1 MWTKKAVGHATVG
14 FGALLGSIL
23 TGSLGLTLVGLF
35 FLAMVM
41 VGYVTQRGAT
51 VAHARTVSSERIQED
66 NQVQVQLELTGRG
79 VGTGFAEV
87 RDTLDERLHIATGSN
102 YRIVNLPRGKT
113 VQMDYEINAP
123 IRGVYGIGPVQLRK
137 TDLFELFYNVNEVPE
152 SIDGLTVLPKS
163 EELKE
168 VKIKAMTPKI
178 LSGINPVKQPGIGS
192 QFYALRE
199 YTTSDP
205 MKDVNWKA
213 SARAGELIVNQWERE
228 SISTV
233 TFIFDHRAVTGAGS
247 LGANPLLV
255 QCRAAASMAEYFVGE
270 RNSVQFVTYGD
281 AMHTIQPDSGE
292 RIMYKVYERLA
303 AIEPE
308 GEMNLKTVASD
319 LLPRLTPKSPVLVF
333 TPLED
338 DPTVVDAITMLL
350 SRELNLMV
358 IVPSLPGLMKKS
370 DDPIPDDEYEVRML
384 ERQIQIRRLRGLGIP
399 VVDWKPDERLELAVL
414 GALLHE

>member
-1 MWTKKAVGHATVG
+1 
-14 FGALLGSIL
+14 
-23 TGSLGLTLVGLF
+23 
-35 FLAMVM
+35 
-41 VGYVTQRGAT
+41 
-51 VAHARTVSSERIQED
+51 
-66 NQVQVQLELTGRG
+66 
-79 VGTGFAEV
+79 
-87 RDTLDERLHIATGSN
+87 
-102 YRIVNLPRGKT
+102 
-113 VQMDYEINAP
+113 
-123 IRGVYGIGPVQLRK
+123 
-137 TDLFELFYNVNEVPE
+137 
-152 SIDGLTVLPKS
+152 
-163 EELKE
+163 
-168 VKIKAMTPKI
+168 
-178 LSGINPVKQPGIGS
+178 
-192 QFYALRE
+192 
-199 YTTSDP
+199 
-205 MKDVNWKA
+205 
-213 SARAGELIVNQWERE
+213 
-228 SISTV
+228 
-233 TFIFDHRAVTGAGS
+233 
-247 LGANPLLV
+247 
-255 QCRAAASMAEYFVGE
+255 
-270 RNSVQFVTYGD
+270 
-281 AMHTIQPDSGE
+281 PDSGE